1 MNRLVLA
8 QIDTIAGNIK
18 YNAEKIINCINKAKE
33 NNADLIIFPE
43 LVLIGYPFGDIIMRH
58 KSVIEQQ
65 LVALEEIASNTQN
78 ITALIG
84 FAEPTNA
91 ADKKPFYNSVAVVQ
105 NGKIINIIRKRLLPN
120 YGEFNDYRYF
130 EPSQEVSELLEING
144 EKYGILIC
152 EDSFND
158 KSFFKDECI
167 YNVDPVAE
175 LMKKHPT
182 TLINCSCS
190 PSRTGKE
197 FMKNSLFSSIA
208 KKYQVNYI
216 YVNKAGYADNLS
228 FDGTSRIY
236 NKNGE
241 LTLRAKSFAEDFI
254 ITDDLTGTINTL
266 PIGMDKV

>member
-65 LVALEEIASNTQN
+65 LAALEEIASNTQN

-144 EKYGILIC
+144 EKYGILSEKLVVFSQGPC
-152 EDSFND
+152 
-158 KSFFKDECI
+158 
-167 YNVDPVAE
+167 YNTQCMKTGPAGQAPGKRGTFYVSNRQEAGAE
-175 LMKKHPT
+175 SHRHHDGDRGAHRGPE
-182 TLINCSCS
+182 
-190 PSRTGKE
+190 GG
-197 FMKNSLFSSIA
+197 
-208 KKYQVNYI
+208 
-216 YVNKAGYADNLS
+216 AGS
-228 FDGTSRIY
+228 VHH
-236 NKNGE
+236 
-241 LTLRAKSFAEDFI
+241 FA
-254 ITDDLTGTINTL
+254 G
-266 PIGMDKV
+266 G